1 MTIDPL
7 KVPCPFCGRLPEEAD
22 YDDWISCPDCC
33 PRIEPGSWIEGGINT
48 LAGKLMKE
56 NIFVELHPFSTKKK
70 WTWSIVGLDR
80 YEYTH
85 QVFDTFEE
93 AVLDAWEYLERKKH
107 DHRPDDNT
115 LSVL

>member
-7 KVPCPFCGRLPEEAD
+7 TIPCPFCGRLPEEAD

-33 PRIEPGSWIEGGINT
+33 PRIEPKNWIEGGINT

-56 NIFVELHPFSTKKK
+56 NIFIGLHPFSVKKK
-70 WTWSIVGLDR
+70 WTWSIVCLDHN
-80 YEYTH
+80 EYTRKL
-85 QVFDTFEE
+85 FDSFEE

-107 DHRPDDNT
+107 EHRP
-115 LSVL
+115 